1 MECGNMDKYEINSKL
16 YVKPTKNRLIVK
28 FFLNIILFGISIFT
42 LFYIIFEGFSLT
54 RIGEL
59 CLAILVVS
67 YYNMEAKPNYQFSIL
82 NLSVCNDKIE
92 FTYNSIKRGKYTGVF
107 QYVLLKKDIEK
118 IEYSKTL
125 NAFRFSGKIS
135 RTVNEKCDIEN
146 ELVVYCQNESHKIA
160 NSIESRMNCN
170 VIYLD

>member
-1 MECGNMDKYEINSKL
+1 MLYLDKDALDKAKTNYSTYAQDMKTLKTKLESAVDDIRSGWKSDAGDALEDNQRSSMECGNMDKYEINSKL

-92 FTYNSIKRGKYTGVF
+92 FTYNSIKRGKYTGVGNT
-107 QYVLLKKDIEK
+107 LL
-118 IEYSKTL
+118 
-125 NAFRFSGKIS
+125 
-135 RTVNEKCDIEN
+135 
-146 ELVVYCQNESHKIA
+146 
-160 NSIESRMNCN
+160 
-170 VIYLD
+170 